1 MKNPLLI
8 VGLLSVLLAACGKQD
23 EQQAQTLPSPAPA
36 TSPAPPASLTPP
48 SPPPSEAVP
57 DTTNDVDAAARAVI
71 PPSENTALENA
82 APAAPPATAEVPAPA
97 PVSQVMSQDDALVLA
112 NRSGC
117 LACHA
122 VYKKVVGP
130 AWQDVA
136 ARYRG
141 KDVRA
146 QLVEKISKGGK
157 GNWTDVTGGIPMP
170 PYSPRVANGDIEKLV
185 DFILS
190 LN

>member
-1 MKNPLLI
+1 MKKTLLT
-8 VGLLSVLLAACGKQD
+8 VSLFSLMLAACGKQD
-23 EQQAQTLPSPAPA
+23 EQQPQVAPA
-36 TSPAPPASLTPP
+36 TTETPSSEVSQPVSPAPPEVEDGGADP
-48 SPPPSEAVP
+48 SAAPLSE
-57 DTTNDVDAAARAVI
+57 DAAV
-71 PPSENTALENA
+71 EG
-82 APAAPPATAEVPAPA
+82 AAPPAPPAAEAEPAPPPVPAI
-97 PVSQVMSQDDALVLA
+97 MSQDDALVLA

-136 ARYRG
+136 ARYRD
-141 KDVRA
+141 KDVRT
-146 QLVEKISKGGK
+146 QLIEKVRNGGT

-170 PYSPRVANGDIEKLV
+170 PYSPRVADGDIGRLV

-190 LN
+190 L

>member
-1 MKNPLLI
+1 MKNPLLM
-8 VGLLSVLLAACGKQD
+8 VGLVSVLLTACGKQPD
-23 EQQAQTLPSPAPA
+23 EQQAQTLPSPAPVTNSA
-36 TSPAPPASLTPP
+36 PAASQVSPPSIPAPET
-48 SPPPSEAVP
+48 V
-57 DTTNDVDAAARAVI
+57 NGVDAAASDVM
-71 PPSENTALENA
+71 PPSEDPAVENP
-82 APAAPPATAEVPAPA
+82 APSAPPAVVATPVPAPV
-97 PVSQVMSQDDALVLA
+97 PQVMNQDDALVLA

-136 ARYRG
+136 ARYRDQ
-141 KDVRA
+141 DVRT
-146 QLVEKISKGGK
+146 QLIEKISKGGK

-190 LN
+190 L

>member
-8 VGLLSVLLAACGKQD
+8 VGLISVLLAACGKQD

-36 TSPAPPASLTPP
+36 TSPAPPPGQTP

-57 DTTNDVDAAARAVI
+57 ETTNDVDATAPEVI
-71 PPSENTALENA
+71 SPSENTAAENA
-82 APAAPPATAEVPAPA
+82 APSAPPVTEDVSAPA
-97 PVSQVMSQDDALVLA
+97 PVPRVMSQDDALVLA